1 LDLGKAGKTWMVI
14 LKLMMLLQNKTSG
27 EELMTRVQDTTV
39 TKSDIGWHAVTDRT
53 DVVFRLELK
62 LRAVQF
68 GT

>member
-1 LDLGKAGKTWMVI
+1 MVV
-14 LKLMMLLQNKTSG
+14 LKLMMLLQNKTPG

>member
-1 LDLGKAGKTWMVI
+1 MVV
-14 LKLMMLLQNKTSG
+14 LKLMMLLQNKTPG

-39 TKSDIGWHAVTDRT
+39 TKADTGWHAVTNDT
-53 DVVFRLELK
+53 GVVVRLELE